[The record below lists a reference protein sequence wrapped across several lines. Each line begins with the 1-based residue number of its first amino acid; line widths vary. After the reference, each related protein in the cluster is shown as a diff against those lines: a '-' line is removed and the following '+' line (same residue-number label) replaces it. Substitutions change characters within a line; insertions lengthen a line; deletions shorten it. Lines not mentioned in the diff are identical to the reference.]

1 MSQFKLGVTFQERYS
16 NFFKF
21 FSTSSKTIQEIKSFI
36 SENSL
41 KNYSSSYSTIHLNMI
56 DKNNLNILFHIVRTS
71 KSDKECLEKLKLLI
85 EEYNINYNILDKKR
99 RTLPFYTSVR
109 GYLLS
114 TKYLLEKMNFNIALR
129 DINGE
134 TLFFSAIRSYNIE
147 LVKYLD
153 NKYQKWLYMPNN
165 EYSSCIFNIFK
176 KSMKDEGETKIKN
189 LMKFIVEKG
198 FDIEQKN
205 CNNLSFKD
213 LCVCE
218 NVINYL
224 NDVIKTDKNNNNN
237 NNMLIENNDEINN
250 NNVNYISNSSDS
262 TSNVSNINHKIKK
275 KENKEKKEN
284 KDSVINKDENKFINT
299 FNSINSSNTIKSTI
313 SKPKLK
319 IENGHSM
326 KGKKHCC
333 LFQNR
338 KNTLLINKIKV
349 IESNEILKNKYFHR
363 IKGILGIPSFE
374 KGKIN
379 LIEKRLAQEKQDETE
394 EQKEKEKNE

>member
-41 KNYSSSYSTIHLNMI
+41 KNYSSSYRTIHLNMI

-275 KENKEKKEN
+275 KENKEKK
-284 KDSVINKDENKFINT
+284 DSVINKDENKFINT

>member
-224 NDVIKTDKNNNNN
+224 NDVIKADKNNN

-275 KENKEKKEN
+275 KENKEKK
-284 KDSVINKDENKFINT
+284 DSVINKDENKFINT
-299 FNSINSSNTIKSTI
+299 FNSINSSNIIKSSI

-338 KNTLLINKIKV
+338 KNTLLINKIKI
-349 IESNEILKNKYFHR
+349 IESNEILKNKYYHR

-379 LIEKRLAQEKQDETE
+379 LIEKRLAQEKQEETE
-394 EQKEKEKNE
+394 KQEEKNE

>member
-114 TKYLLEKMNFNIALR
+114 TKYLLEKMNFNIAIR
-129 DINGE
+129 EINGE

-224 NDVIKTDKNNNNN
+224 NDVIKADKNNN

-275 KENKEKKEN
+275 KENKEKK
-284 KDSVINKDENKFINT
+284 DSVINKDENKFINT
-299 FNSINSSNTIKSTI
+299 FNSINSSNIIKSSI

-338 KNTLLINKIKV
+338 KNTLLINKIKI
-349 IESNEILKNKYFHR
+349 IESNEILKNKYYHR

-379 LIEKRLAQEKQDETE
+379 LIEKRLAQEKQEETE
-394 EQKEKEKNE
+394 KQEEKNE